1 MDLGRKYMKNIKRM
15 IVAALIGVSALAL
28 SACGEEKETINVYN
42 FGDYI
47 NFDVLEQF
55 EEETGIEVVYDTYAN
70 NEDIYTKLK
79 QGGSS
84 FDVIFLSDY
93 SIERSIKEELIVPI
107 NWENIP
113 NKDKIDPDF
122 QGLVFDPNDEYS
134 APYMWGTFGILYN
147 KTVVTEPVTS
157 WDILWD
163 EKYKDEILMLNSQ
176 RDTIG
181 VSLLRLGYSMN
192 TRDIAELEEARD
204 ELIKQKPI
212 VYAYLGDDIKDAL
225 IAEEAALGLV
235 WSGDAMYMID
245 ENPNLDYAIPEEG
258 TNIWFDSMVIPSSV
272 ANKEGAEKFI
282 NFMLRPD
289 IAIQN
294 VDYIGYSTPIT
305 EAVEMLPEEIQNSP
319 IAYPSDA
326 VLEKTEIFRD
336 PSDVLSVYDRI
347 WTEITSAN

>member
-1 MDLGRKYMKNIKRM
+1 MKNIKRM
-15 IVAALIGVSALAL
+15 IATALIGVSALAL

-113 NKDKIDPDF
+113 NREKIDPDF

-147 KTVVTEPVTS
+147 KTMVTEPVTS

-192 TRDIAELEEARD
+192 TRDVGELEEARD

-272 ANKEGAEKFI
+272 SNKEGAEKFI

-305 EAVEMLPEEIQNSP
+305 EAVEMLPEEIQSSP
-319 IAYPSDA
+319 IAYPSDE

>member
-1 MDLGRKYMKNIKRM
+1 MKNIKRM
-15 IVAALIGVSALAL
+15 IAAALIGASAFAL

-113 NKDKIDPDF
+113 NRDKIDPDF

-192 TRDIAELEEARD
+192 TRDVAELEEARD

-319 IAYPSDA
+319 IAYPSDE

-347 WTEITSAN
+347 WTEITSSN

>member
-1 MDLGRKYMKNIKRM
+1 MKNIKR
-15 IVAALIGVSALAL
+15 IIATALIGVSALAL

-113 NKDKIDPDF
+113 NRDKIDPDF

-192 TRDIAELEEARD
+192 TRDVGELEEARD

-272 ANKEGAEKFI
+272 SNKEGAEKFI

-319 IAYPSDA
+319 IAYPSDE